1 MLSKIKQFL
10 RIDADMTG
18 DDSTL
23 EILMNAAIKDMES
36 GTNKAFDEKNE
47 LMLTYIMLYTKL
59 LYEQNSNP
67 ALMRAIDSL
76 GNQIKLSTDFP
87 DIDSSEGGAGI

>member
-1 MLSKIKQFL
+1 M